1 MVILFLVVFGCFQLA
16 FGQNRDDTT
25 AYLSTGSGGL
35 GNNSQADGDRSSKCK
50 QNFFKFIFI
59 INDL

>member
-16 FGQNRDDTT
+16 FGQNREDKS

-35 GNNSQADGDRSSKCK
+35 GNNSQSEVDRSSKCK
-50 QNFFKFIFI
+50 KN
-59 INDL
+59 